1 MSYIATGITDEQ
13 EKLLLD
19 IDPDSIRALTTHEKL
34 DLALRKNE
42 MEAARS
48 SARWNAIATAA
59 TLLIP
64 VATFLGLTAIFKP
77 EKKVRKVRRSR
88 RSTPPSQITLRKTK

>member
-1 MSYIATGITDEQ
+1 MSYIPTGITDEQ

-34 DLALRKNE
+34 DLALRKKE
-42 MEAARS
+42 MEAAKS

-59 TLLIP
+59 TVFIP
-64 VATFLGLTAIFKP
+64 LATFFGLTALFSP
-77 EKKVRKVRRSR
+77 ERKARRVRRSR
-88 RSTPPSQITLRKTK
+88 RSTPPTVTLQRKS